1 MCAVVDGSLV
11 YEADLCWVD
20 APGCGDIEDGG
31 EGIASCEDQ
40 FGLGEAEDVVE
51 FLGVAAGV

>member
-1 MCAVVDGSLV
+1 MVDGSLV